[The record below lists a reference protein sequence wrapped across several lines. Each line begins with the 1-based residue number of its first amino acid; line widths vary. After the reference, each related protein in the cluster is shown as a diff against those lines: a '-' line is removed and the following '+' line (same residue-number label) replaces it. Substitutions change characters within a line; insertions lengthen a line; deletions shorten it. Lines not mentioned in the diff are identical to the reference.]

1 MDKNKPVS
9 ELRRG
14 VMVFLALAVLTAV
27 EYVIGTN
34 EAPTIFLWVI
44 AILKGALVLVYF
56 MHVTRLSGSEGG
68 HE

>member
-1 MDKNKPVS
+1 MDKNKPMS

-14 VMVFLALAVLTAV
+14 VMVFLALAILTTV

-44 AILKGALVLVYF
+44 AIFKGALVLVYF
-56 MHVTRLSGSEGG
+56 MHIARLSGSEGG

>member
-1 MDKNKPVS
+1 METKKTS

-14 VMVFLALAVLTAV
+14 VLVFLALAVLTAV
-27 EYVIGTN
+27 EYIIGTN

-56 MHVTRLSGSEGG
+56 MQQKDRCL
-68 HE
+68 

>member
-1 MDKNKPVS
+1 MDKKKPVS

-14 VMVFLALAVLTAV
+14 VMVFLALAILTAV
-27 EYVIGTN
+27 EYAIGTN

>member
-1 MDKNKPVS
+1 MDKKKPVS

-14 VMVFLALAVLTAV
+14 VMVFLALAILTAV

-34 EAPTIFLWVI
+34 EAPAIFLWVI

-56 MHVTRLSGSEGG
+56 MHITRLSGSEGG

>member
-1 MDKNKPVS
+1 MDKKKPVS

-34 EAPTIFLWVI
+34 EAPAIFLWVI

-56 MHVTRLSGSEGG
+56 MHITRLSGSEGG

>member
-1 MDKNKPVS
+1 MMETKKTS

-14 VMVFLALAVLTAV
+14 LLVFLALAVLTAV

-44 AILKGALVLVYF
+44 AILKAALVLVYF
-56 MHVTRLSGSEGG
+56 MHITRLSGSEGG
-68 HE
+68 H

>member
-1 MDKNKPVS
+1 METKKTS

-14 VMVFLALAVLTAV
+14 VLVFLALAVLTAV
-27 EYVIGTN
+27 EYIIGTN

-56 MHVTRLSGSEGG
+56 MHITRLTGSEGG

>member
-1 MDKNKPVS
+1 MDKKKPVS

-27 EYVIGTN
+27 EYAIGTN
-34 EAPTIFLWVI
+34 EAPPIFLWVI

-56 MHVTRLSGSEGG
+56 MHITRLSGSEGG

>member
-1 MDKNKPVS
+1 METKKTS

-14 VMVFLALAVLTAV
+14 VLVFLALAVLTAV
-27 EYVIGTN
+27 EYIIGTN

-56 MHVTRLSGSEGG
+56 MHITRLSGSEGG

>member
-1 MDKNKPVS
+1 MDKKKPVS

-14 VMVFLALAVLTAV
+14 VMVFLALAILTTV
-27 EYVIGTN
+27 EYIISTN

>member
-1 MDKNKPVS
+1 MDKKKPVS

-14 VMVFLALAVLTAV
+14 VMVLLALAILTAV
-27 EYVIGTN
+27 EYAIGTN